1 MTDQPTAS
9 YASSRDE
16 VPFSFDE
23 LFFSRTD
30 ERGIVESGNGVFQRI
45 SLYGWEELL
54 KKPHNIIRHPD
65 MPKGVFYLFWE
76 TLKKGEPIGAYV
88 KNRAKDGR
96 YYWVFAV
103 ATPVEGGYLSVR
115 LKPSTSVFSLVEQ
128 EYKALVALERETKIS
143 PKESAAKLLE
153 RLKELGFNNYQEFM
167 AAALGKEMAARNT
180 KLSREEDGALTMF
193 EQLMEKATSIL
204 KQADGIFY
212 AYGKNEYVPLNLQ
225 VQSARLG
232 DSGATIGVISNN
244 YNIISTEIKNIMNQF
259 METATQVFA
268 TIHGGQF
275 LMCTAKLQQEVVEF
289 FRTEEANEYVNK
301 EQEMHL
307 LESQQKGYMQKAL
320 DGMRN
325 IVATAGQFQQDC
337 QDMKRLSSGLE
348 VTRVMGKVESAR
360 LPEYNDG
367 LNELIDDL
375 ETFQTTISTSLREIE
390 QVSRHI
396 KQGMETM
403 LKAAGAR

>member
-1 MTDQPTAS
+1 MSEQVVTS

-30 ERGIVESGNGVFQRI
+30 ERGIIASGNGVFQRI
-45 SLYGWEELL
+45 SLYEWEELL
-54 KKPHNIIRHPD
+54 KKPHNLIRHPD

-76 TLKKGEPIGAYV
+76 KLKKGEPIGAYV

-103 ATPVEGGYLSVR
+103 ATPVESGFLSVR
-115 LKPSTSVFSLVEQ
+115 LKPSTPLFKTVEQ
-128 EYKALVALERETKIS
+128 EYRTLVALERDTKIS
-143 PKESAAKLLE
+143 PKDSAAKLLD
-153 RLKELGFNNYQEFM
+153 RLKELGFENYQAFM
-167 AAALGKEMAARNT
+167 SAAVSHEMTARNA
-180 KLSREEDGALTMF
+180 KLNRQADSGLAVFEDLV
-193 EQLMEKATSIL
+193 QKATSMM
-204 KQADGIFY
+204 KQAEGIFY

-244 YNIISTEIKNIMNQF
+244 YNIISTEIKNIMDQF
-259 METATQVFA
+259 MESAKQVFA
-268 TIHGGQF
+268 TIQDGQF
-275 LMCTAKLQQEVVEF
+275 LICTAKLQQEVVDF
-289 FRTEEANEYVNK
+289 FRREEDNEHVNK
-301 EQEMHL
+301 VQEMEL
-307 LESQQKGYMQKAL
+307 LEGQQKSYLQKAL
-320 DGMRN
+320 EGMRN
-325 IVATAGQFQQDC
+325 IVAQAAQFQQDC

-360 LPEYNDG
+360 LTEDNDG

-375 ETFQTTISTSLREIE
+375 ETFQSTISVSLREI
-390 QVSRHI
+390 
-396 KQGMETM
+396 
-403 LKAAGAR
+403 